1 MDMITLT
8 LTGRSP
14 LLMHSAQFAD
24 PLDAGARNHS
34 ALVKVAKKSK
44 TPEAILAVAKSE
56 YVGGMYYDRE
66 LGPYVPGTMIRAAL
80 VDGARLSREGK
91 DVVRAVQ
98 IIDDRLALEYEGPRD
113 PDALWEN
120 PAFRDGRTV
129 VVSNRRLMRY
139 RPMFKQWEL
148 QVRVFFDPSMVEPA
162 KLLMFADKAGQYVGI
177 GDFRPDKGG
186 SFGRFKVTAG
196 PVICDVTGDDDA
208 E

>member
-1 MDMITLT
+1 MDMIILT

-14 LLMHSAQFAD
+14 LLMHSARFAD
-24 PLDAGARNHS
+24 PLDAGARNHA

-56 YVGGMYYDRE
+56 YLGGIYHDHL
-66 LGPYVPGTMIRAAL
+66 LGPYVPGTMVRAAL

-91 DVVRAVQ
+91 DVARAVQ
-98 IIDDRLALEYEGPRD
+98 IIDDRLALEYAGPRD
-113 PDALWEN
+113 PEALWEN

-129 VVSNRRLMRY
+129 VVSNRRVMRY
-139 RPMFKQWEL
+139 RPMFKQWAL
-148 QVRVFFDPSMVEPA
+148 QARVFFDPSMVEPA

-196 PVICDVTGDDDA
+196 PVICDVAGDDDA